1 MKTGKFESFDK
12 AEIFYREW
20 NCQPSQ
26 KTMVVLHRGHEH
38 SGRLEEF
45 ATDPRF
51 ASYNIFSFDMRG
63 LGHTQAPVSENFMD
77 YVRDLDSFV
86 HFLHSQYAIHQED
99 IFVVANSIAGV
110 IVSAWCH
117 DFAPHIAGMALLAP
131 AFDIKLYVPFA
142 KECIRFATKIF
153 KGLEVPSYV
162 KSKVLTHD
170 IEQQKAYDSDPLIT
184 RQINGRYLIDLL
196 DAGKRIV
203 EDAAAI
209 TTPTLLLSASDDY
222 VVKDN
227 MQKRFFIDISSEKK
241 QFVKLDGF
249 YHGLLFDTGRE
260 RVYDCIADFMRLSFC
275 LARPE
280 INCAPDK
287 FTVDEYHGMALN
299 MLPAMERIGFKIQ
312 KFMLQHIGFISK
324 GMKLGLKYGFDSG
337 ISLDYVYR
345 NKPQGS
351 PVIGKLIDK
360 GYLNAI
366 GWRGV
371 RIRKQ
376 NLIAIIEERIA
387 ELRSHN
393 QPVKILD
400 IAGGTGNYLFDI
412 KRKYPDAE
420 IVVND
425 FLPSNIELGR
435 QILEQAGFENMRF
448 TNFDCFDNDTY
459 AKLNFNP
466 NIVII
471 SGIFELFG
479 DNELIGRAIR
489 GAVSISQSGGSV
501 IYTGQPW
508 HPQLKMIAYVLNS
521 HQNKDWIMRRR
532 SQGELDKVFSYH
544 GVKKQTMKIDNFGIF
559 TVSCGTV
566 VDVATPSHV

>member
-1 MKTGKFESFDK
+1 MRTGKFESFDR

-20 NCQPSQ
+20 NYQPSQ
-26 KTMVVLHRGHEH
+26 KTIVILHRGHEH

-45 ATDPRF
+45 ATDARF
-51 ASYNIFSFDMRG
+51 ASCNIFGFDMRG
-63 LGHTQAPVSENFMD
+63 LGHTETPVSANFMD
-77 YVRDLDSFV
+77 YVRDLDTFV
-86 HFLHSQYAIHQED
+86 KFLHQHYGIVEED

-117 DFAPHIAGMALLAP
+117 DFAPRIAGMALLAP
-131 AFDIKLYVPFA
+131 AFGIKLYVPFA
-142 KECIRFATKIF
+142 KESIGLATKIF

-170 IEQQKAYDSDPLIT
+170 VEQQKAYDTDPLIT
-184 RQINGRYLIDLL
+184 RQINGRYLVDLL

-222 VVKDN
+222 VVKEA
-227 MQKRFFIDISSEKK
+227 MQKRFFIDISSKVK

-249 YHGLLFDTGRE
+249 YHGLLFETNRE
-260 RVYDCIADFMRLSFC
+260 VVYNHLSDFMNRCFLV
-275 LARPE
+275 RQPE
-280 INCAPDK
+280 ADCSPDK
-287 FTVDEYHGMALN
+287 FTVDEYHTMSLK
-299 MLPAMERIGFKIQ
+299 MLPMAERIGFQIQ
-312 KFMLQHIGFISK
+312 KFMLQHIGFVSK
-324 GMKLGLKYGFDSG
+324 GMKLGLQYGFDSG

-345 NKPQGS
+345 NEPQGS
-351 PVIGKLIDK
+351 MGIGKLIDK

-366 GWRGV
+366 GWSGI

-376 NLIAIIEERIA
+376 HLIATIEELIA
-387 ELRSHN
+387 ELKSRN
-393 QPVKILD
+393 EPVKILD

-412 KRKYPDAE
+412 KEKYPEAE

-425 FLPSNIELGR
+425 FLKSNIEFGQR
-435 QILEQAGFENMRF
+435 ILQEKGFQNMRF
-448 TNFDCFDNDTY
+448 TNFDCFDSDTY
-459 AKLNFNP
+459 AKLNFRP

-479 DNELIGRAIR
+479 DNEMIGKAIS
-489 GAVSISQSGGSV
+489 GAVSVSQSGGSV

-508 HPQLKMIAYVLNS
+508 HPQLKMIAFVLNS
-521 HQNKDWIMRRR
+521 HQKKDWIMRRR
-532 SQGELDKVFSYH
+532 SQRELDSVFSCH
-544 GVKKQTMKIDNFGIF
+544 GVKKQAMKIDNFGIF
-559 TVSCGTV
+559 TVSWGRV
-566 VDVATPSHV
+566 ENP